1 MSILCQALG
10 SFLHTHYFIYSSYN
24 PVEGDIVIPIFQVQR
39 GKGTWPVPRLV
50 CDGPR
55 MLTVFYE
62 LQNKYLHSFL

>member
-10 SFLHTHYFIYSSYN
+10 SILDTHYFIYSSYN
-24 PVEGDIVIPIFQVQR
+24 PVEGDTVIPIFQVQR
-39 GKGTWPVPRLV
+39 GKGTWPVPQLV